1 MDCKDNTDPMK
12 TKGSASKAS
21 VLIVEDNN
29 LMRTTLE
36 STLLLHNVEV
46 VGTTESA
53 KAAMEIAKAKNP
65 SVALLDLDLGDGPTG
80 IDLAWGLRR
89 FNSEIGIVLLT
100 SYSDP
105 RLTGRKLPELPQG
118 TLYLDKANILKAESL
133 IAAILESLDHQKLGI
148 KNTRVAQI
156 VDLNDA
162 EIEILKFLWEGK
174 SNSEIS
180 KLRKITVKSVETA
193 VSRVAKK
200 IGISHSSEVNQRIL
214 LAKHYQQLT
223 GKIS

>member
-1 MDCKDNTDPMK
+1 MDRKDNTALVGK
-12 TKGSASKAS
+12 ERIATKAS

-36 STLLLHNVEV
+36 STLLLHNIEV
-46 VGTTESA
+46 CGTADSA
-53 KAAMEIAKAKNP
+53 KTAMEIAKVKNP
-65 SVALLDLDLGDGPTG
+65 SAALLDLDLGEGPTG

-89 FNSEIGIVLLT
+89 LNSHIGIVFLT

-105 RLTGRKLPELPQG
+105 RLTGRQLPDLPPG
-118 TLYLDKANILKAESL
+118 SLYLDKANILNSESL
-133 IAAILESLDHQKLGI
+133 VNSIFESVDHNKEPSEGNQFATTNKL
-148 KNTRVAQI
+148 N
-156 VDLNDA
+156 NA

-193 VSRVAKK
+193 ISRVAKK
-200 IGISHSSEVNQRIL
+200 CGIQHSSGVNQRIL
-214 LAKHYQQLT
+214 LAKHYQNLT

>member
-1 MDCKDNTDPMK
+1 MK
-12 TKGSASKAS
+12 STESRSKAS

-36 STLLLHNVEV
+36 STLLLHNMEV
-46 VGTTESA
+46 VGTADSA
-53 KAAMEIAKAKNP
+53 KSAMEIAKLKKP

-89 FNSEIGIVLLT
+89 TNSDIGIVFLT

-105 RLTGRKLPELPQG
+105 RLTGRKLPELPKG
-118 TLYLDKANILKAESL
+118 ALYLDKANIVNS
-133 IAAILESLDHQKLGI
+133 AILVSAIIQCLDH
-148 KNTRVAQI
+148 KNAISEENRITTNI
-156 VDLNDA
+156 DLNDS

-200 IGISHSSEVNQRIL
+200 CGIQQSSDVNQRIL
-214 LAKHYQQLT
+214 MAKYYQQLT

>member
-1 MDCKDNTDPMK
+1 MK
-12 TKGSASKAS
+12 SAESRPKAS

-46 VGTTESA
+46 VGTADSA
-53 KAAMEIAKAKNP
+53 KSAMEIAKLKNP

-89 FNSEIGIVLLT
+89 TNADIGIVFLT

-105 RLTGRKLPELPQG
+105 RLTGRKLPELPKG
-118 TLYLDKANILKAESL
+118 ALYLDKANIVNSESL
-133 IAAILESLDHQKLGI
+133 IGAITQSLDH
-148 KNTRVAQI
+148 KNAKSDENRIATNI
-156 VDLNDA
+156 DLNDA

-180 KLRKITVKSVETA
+180 KIRKITVKSVETA

-200 IGISHSSEVNQRIL
+200 CGIQHSSEVNQRIL

>member
-1 MDCKDNTDPMK
+1 MDCKDDTVPMNAK
-12 TKGSASKAS
+12 KSAPKVS

-36 STLLLHNVEV
+36 STLLLHNIEV
-46 VGTTESA
+46 IGTTESA
-53 KAAMEIAKAKNP
+53 TSAMEIAKTKNP

-89 FNSEIGIVLLT
+89 FNSKIGIVLLT

-133 IAAILESLDHQKLGI
+133 VSAILESVDHQNRAA
-148 KNTRVAQI
+148 KNNRSTQNVS
-156 VDLNDA
+156 LNDA

-200 IGISHSSEVNQRIL
+200 CGIQQSSEVNQRIL

-223 GKIS
+223 GKIT